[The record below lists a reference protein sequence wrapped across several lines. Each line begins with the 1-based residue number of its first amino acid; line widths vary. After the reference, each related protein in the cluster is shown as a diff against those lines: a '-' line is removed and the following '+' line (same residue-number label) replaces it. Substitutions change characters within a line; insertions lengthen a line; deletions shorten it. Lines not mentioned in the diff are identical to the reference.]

1 MRLWCARGI
10 PCVMAGPPGI
20 ELSHAVDERV
30 RIADLLTVAR
40 TIIRIAWGFS
50 SRPA

>member
-1 MRLWCARGI
+1 
-10 PCVMAGPPGI
+10 MAGPRAI

-30 RIADLLTVAR
+30 RIADLVTVAR
-40 TIIRIAWGFS
+40 TMIRVVWGFS